1 MLCNRLGSELLKT
14 IVSPLYCSKVD
25 VETMQKL
32 HGTCFWNFIV
42 EDLSALLSQLLI
54 VHAVCA
60 WCCSDANIYTP
71 RGPLFG
77 LVASIYGTAVPLAVS
92 VRLQCLPNLFPTFVT
107 HPRESE
113 HSSRT
118 LSESGVCRPKFAPEH
133 SKKVVRRKRG

>member
-1 MLCNRLGSELLKT
+1 MDIC
-14 IVSPLYCSKVD
+14 D
-25 VETMQKL
+25 VFEVAARRAA
-32 HGTCFWNFIV
+32 C
-42 EDLSALLSQLLI
+42 
-54 VHAVCA
+54 AV
-60 WCCSDANIYTP
+60 P
-71 RGPLFG
+71 
-77 LVASIYGTAVPLAVS
+77 TAVPLAVS